1 MIKFKSSQREELWRT
16 LMHVCDLLLDS
27 EKNPKPCKVVSEV
40 SPKYSCSVELS
51 GEQFQIQLLKYN
63 SQTKLNS
70 DLIHEIKIRLDEETD
85 SIFFRGVHPFVK
97 TNYSG
102 FSSGLIVSEMTSSQL
117 ANLVAQLV
125 DHIPTVELVSRFN
138 SGLHN
143 FMWSEEYFAA
153 TVGERGNS

>member
-1 MIKFKSSQREELWRT
+1 
-16 LMHVCDLLLDS
+16 MHVCDVILDS
-27 EKNPKPCKVVSEV
+27 EKNPKLCTVVSEV

-51 GEQFQIQLLKYN
+51 GKHIQLQLLKYN
-63 SQTKLNS
+63 SQTKLNL

-85 SIFFRGVHPFVK
+85 SIFFRGCNPFVK

-117 ANLVAQLV
+117 ANLVTQLV
-125 DHIPTVELVSRFN
+125 NHIPTVELVSRFN

-143 FMWSEEYFAA
+143 FMWSKEYFAA
-153 TVGERGNS
+153 TVED

>member
-16 LMHVCDLLLDS
+16 LMHVCDLLLDL

-51 GEQFQIQLLKYN
+51 GKQFQIQLLKYN

-85 SIFFRGVHPFVK
+85 SLFFRSCHPFVK

-102 FSSGLIVSEMTSSQL
+102 LSSGLSVSEMPSSQL
-117 ANLVAQLV
+117 AHLVAQLV
-125 DHIPTVELVSRFN
+125 EYIPTVDLVERFN
-138 SGLHN
+138 LGLHN
-143 FMWSEEYFAA
+143 FMWSEEYFNA
-153 TVGERGNS
+153 TVGN

>member
-16 LMHVCDLLLDS
+16 LMHVCDLLLDL

-51 GEQFQIQLLKYN
+51 GKQFQIQLLKYN

-85 SIFFRGVHPFVK
+85 SLFFRSCHPFVK

-102 FSSGLIVSEMTSSQL
+102 LSSGLSVSEMTSSQL
-117 ANLVAQLV
+117 AHLVAQLV
-125 DHIPTVELVSRFN
+125 EYIPTVDLVERFN
-138 SGLHN
+138 LGLHN
-143 FMWSEEYFAA
+143 FMWSEEYFNA
-153 TVGERGNS
+153 TVGN

>member
-27 EKNPKPCKVVSEV
+27 EKNPKLCKVVSEV
-40 SPKYSCSVELS
+40 SPKYSCSVEFS
-51 GEQFQIQLLKYN
+51 GKQFQIQLLKYN
-63 SQTKLNS
+63 PQTKLNS

>member
-27 EKNPKPCKVVSEV
+27 ERNPNPCKVVSEV

-51 GEQFQIQLLKYN
+51 GKQFQIQLLKYN
-63 SQTKLNS
+63 SQIKLNS

-85 SIFFRGVHPFVK
+85 SLFFRSRHPFIK

-102 FSSGLIVSEMTSSQL
+102 LSSGLSVSEMTSSQL
-117 ANLVAQLV
+117 AHLVAQLV
-125 DHIPTVELVSRFN
+125 EYIPTVDLVERFN
-138 SGLHN
+138 LGLHN
-143 FMWSEEYFAA
+143 FMWSEEYFNA
-153 TVGERGNS
+153 TVGN

>member
-1 MIKFKSSQREELWRT
+1 MRCDLSKIKHPRREELWRT
-16 LMHVCDLLLDS
+16 LMNVCDIILDP

-51 GEQFQIQLLKYN
+51 GKQFQIQLLKYN

-70 DLIHEIKIRLDEETD
+70 DLIHEIEIRLDEETD
-85 SIFFRGVHPFVK
+85 SLFFKSRHPFVI

-102 FSSGLIVSEMTSSQL
+102 LSSGLIVSEMTSSQL

-125 DHIPTVELVSRFN
+125 NHIPTVDLVARCN

-153 TVGERGNS
+153 TVGN